1 MQKIIIE
8 EIAFVGEVSGKLP
21 RKLTNGISKMTAALE
36 KVGLRRLQL
45 WPFLGIYLKFRGMY
59 HDRPPPKKKISFF
72 PKNDVFFVKKTK
84 NRLSRAVPGRFICL
98 RRKFL
103 LARNVVGLFIPMWSE
118 TKVTPG
124 VEGLV

>member
-59 HDRPPPKKKISFF
+59 HDRPPPKKNSPSSPKMTFFFGQKNKKPAEPSGARAIYLSSEKIFACQERGGAF
-72 PKNDVFFVKKTK
+72 YP
-84 NRLSRAVPGRFICL
+84 
-98 RRKFL
+98 
-103 LARNVVGLFIPMWSE
+103 NVVGD
-118 TKVTPG
+118 
-124 VEGLV
+124 

>member
-59 HDRPPPKKKISFF
+59 HDRPPPKKKSPSSPKMTFF
-72 PKNDVFFVKKTK
+72 LVKKTK